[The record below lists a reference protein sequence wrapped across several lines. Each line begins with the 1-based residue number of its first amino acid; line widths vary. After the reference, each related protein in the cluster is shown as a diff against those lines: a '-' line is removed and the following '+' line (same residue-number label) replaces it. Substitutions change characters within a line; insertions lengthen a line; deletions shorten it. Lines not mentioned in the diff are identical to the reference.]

1 MAGGHGGIQC
11 SAVEICLLSHL
22 VMHLG
27 FGNLLFFLIIGNVLR
42 TVMSKVHGTVKKT
55 MISLLRYLD
64 YARLLFH
71 RIMDAVK
78 CFWMSKE
85 RKVQLNARS
94 SHSPNLHWGK
104 VSKAF
109 INLSMYLGTVVFANC
124 TTELDVVCSINGAKS
139 AFTALSKM

>member
-42 TVMSKVHGTVKKT
+42 TVMSKGHGTVKKT
-55 MISLLRYLD
+55 MISLLKYLD

-71 RIMDAVK
+71 WIMDRCQMFLDVEREE
-78 CFWMSKE
+78 STVE
-85 RKVQLNARS
+85 RKV
-94 SHSPNLHWGK
+94 
-104 VSKAF
+104 
-109 INLSMYLGTVVFANC
+109 I
-124 TTELDVVCSINGAKS
+124 
-139 AFTALSKM
+139 ALSQSALGQSIEGVYQFIYVSRNGGLCQLYYRAGCCLQH